1 MTPPNFSVYEKVWI
15 MENNTPTKKIV
26 FAIVESMDYFKVG
39 TKIHYQLVNSRVG
52 GASWGNYE
60 GIRRSRTEHTMFP
73 TKEALLGS
81 LL

>member
-1 MTPPNFSVYEKVWI
+1 MSTPNFSIYEKVWI
-15 MENNTPTKKIV
+15 MENNIPTKKIV

-39 TKIHYQLVNSRVG
+39 TEIHYQLVNSRVG
-52 GASWGNYE
+52 AGWGNNE
-60 GIRRSRTEHTMFP
+60 GIRRTEQSMYP